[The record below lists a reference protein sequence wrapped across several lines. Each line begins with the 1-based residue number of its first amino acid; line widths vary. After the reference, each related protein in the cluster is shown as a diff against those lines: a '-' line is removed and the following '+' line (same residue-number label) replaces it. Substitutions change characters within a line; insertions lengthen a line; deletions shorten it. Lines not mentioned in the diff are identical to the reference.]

1 MLYVAL
7 KINVFYS
14 VSIHRPKLFPLWG
27 YVVPV
32 GRAVTS
38 LLSGLMDNYT
48 DNSIAPDSTKSYEPY
63 PVSLE
68 RVPSDVSEKSEKDFT
83 SMDPLVTN
91 ASQQSN
97 PSDANG
103 IDVHPKRSTLT
114 DSGEGNGL

>member
-38 LLSGLMDNYT
+38 LLSGLIDNYT
-48 DNSIAPDSTKSYEPY
+48 DNSIAPDSTKSY

-83 SMDPLVTN
+83 LVTN